1 MEFSTFLKYVP
12 KIAKEILPATMAHA
26 KMIPP
31 NRFELLNDQDYSNFN
46 PRKASV
52 LMLLY
57 PKNSITHLVL
67 ILRNTYPGI
76 HSSQIA
82 FPGGKVEIDDESLS
96 ATALRET
103 FEEVGI
109 SSDKIAIIK
118 AFTEVYI
125 PPSNFLVSPF
135 LGFSEQ
141 ELLFTPDPEE
151 VAGIIEI
158 PLSYFLDDTI
168 VVNISMSTSYMND
181 IQVPAFQIHEH
192 LVWGATAMMLSE
204 LKDIIKN
211 VL

>member
-1 MEFSTFLKYVP
+1 MDFSTFLKYMP
-12 KIAKEILPATMAHA
+12 KIAKETLPATMAHA

-31 NRFELLNDQDYSNFN
+31 NRLELLHNQDYSDFN

-57 PKNSITHLVL
+57 PKNNITHLVL

-82 FPGGKVEIDDESLS
+82 FPGGKVEEDDQSLS
-96 ATALRET
+96 HTALRET
-103 FEEVGI
+103 FEEVGVLSEKI
-109 SSDKIAIIK
+109 SIIK

-135 LGFSEQ
+135 LGFSND
-141 ELLFTPDPEE
+141 ELTFIPNPDE
-151 VAGIIEI
+151 VAEIIEI
-158 PLSYFLDDTI
+158 PISDFLDDKI
-168 VVNISMSTSYMND
+168 VVNISMSTSTATN

-192 LVWGATAMMLSE
+192 LVWGATAMMMSE
-204 LKDIIKN
+204 LKETIKK